1 MNHRK
6 CRIAALLLL
15 AFAGN
20 AQAVDSYRYL
30 HVTIDTVW
38 HIFLFLLPLV
48 LAPLVLVAWL
58 YWRYAKRGKGPNQ
71 DVKDSE
77 P

>member
-48 LAPLVLVAWL
+48 LAPLALAAWM
-58 YWRYAKRGKGPNQ
+58 YWRYAKRGKGPDQ
-71 DVKDSE
+71 GVKDRE

>member
-1 MNHRK
+1 MNRK

-15 AFAGN
+15 AFAAN

-38 HIFLFLLPLV
+38 QIFLVLLPLV
-48 LAPLVLVAWL
+48 LAPLALAAWL
-58 YWRYAKRGKGPNQ
+58 YWRYAKSGKGPDQ
-71 DVKDSE
+71 GVKDGE